1 MVAGLPKDPIEP
13 ACSIG
18 VLFVLSQP
26 TSQRGVPRQARS
38 PTVFTDASLGTVIG
52 GFSLRGEAR
61 SIGI

>member
-13 ACSIG
+13 ARSIG
-18 VLFVLSQP
+18 VPSASSRL
-26 TSQRGVPRQARS
+26 TSQRGAPCQTRS
-38 PTVFTDASLGTVIG
+38 PNLPTDASLGTVIG